1 MDIQQQSQGAVTVLK
16 PIGPLVAGDAEMF
29 RGRALEVSKAALGR
43 LVLDASAMPYLDS
56 RGIEVLLDVTDEMSA
71 SGRVL
76 KLCAPNATVR
86 EVLDLTGAAESFEYF
101 DDVTTAVRSFL

>member
-1 MDIQQQSQGAVTVLK
+1 V
-16 PIGPLVAGDAEMF
+16 
-29 RGRALEVSKAALGR
+29 
-43 LVLDASAMPYLDS
+43 
-56 RGIEVLLDVTDEMSA
+56 DVTDQLSA

-86 EVLDLTGAAESFEYF
+86 EVLDLTGAVESFEYY